1 MEYMHQPT
9 LSARSVAA
17 LLVISMAVGL
27 PIAAQEPAPTT
38 LRGFTT
44 ASSAKQ
50 FEIESKF
57 KALISPEREKE
68 FHRNECGALVA
79 VHERMISRDS
89 KSIGGCEIGMVGRF
103 VRRQVERASEC
114 RLKEAGVAHPGAP
127 AMLGQLGIVDC
138 DDDLFVN
145 PLPCCHFA
153 SSRRTARRSFMIS
166 RAAFI

>member
-1 MEYMHQPT
+1 MGGRSTETSHSGSRKKTASKLKVNMEYMHQPT

-57 KALISPEREKE
+57 KALISQEREKE
-68 FHRNECGALVA
+68 FHRYFTSQPHPAGTPQNHEVA
-79 VHERMISRDS
+79 EYIAKTWREQGIEDVVI
-89 KSIGGCEIGMVGRF
+89 
-103 VRRQVERASEC
+103 RQYDVLSSLPKEVSVE
-114 RLKEAGVAHPGAP
+114 
-127 AMLGQLGIVDC
+127 
-138 DDDLFVN
+138 
-145 PLPCCHFA
+145 
-153 SSRRTARRSFMIS
+153 
-166 RAAFI
+166 